1 MAALGAYRCRST
13 GWIQVRMRARARARV
28 EVGVTV
34 RGRVRPHEG
43 SRARA
48 GPSMPNVR
56 ILPFALTCLPS
67 SHFVSVSFTLPRAYL
82 GVRGLRCAAHGV
94 RWRGRSSGFP
104 RLCRHARPVRPGW
117 CNRMPVQLLSGR
129 LRLDS
134 GCGTGPTDGD
144 TMCMHIVWGNCTL
157 LCEFGRRWSMRSSSR
172 S

>member
-1 MAALGAYRCRST
+1 MST
-13 GWIQVRMRARARARV
+13 
-28 EVGVTV
+28 VGSTYTTTIP
-34 RGRVRPHEG
+34 RRKLY
-43 SRARA
+43 
-48 GPSMPNVR
+48 NVR

-144 TMCMHIVWGNCTL
+144 TMCMHIVRGNCTL